1 MGSFGHPNPM
11 TVPMVDLSALLR
23 GLHKHQVEYVVSG
36 AMAMVFYGYVRNTED
51 LDLIV
56 SSGPENLDRLAD
68 WLTSVGAT
76 LRLNPMSRF
85 GDRERAGLHR
95 GAHASVLTS
104 MGQVDVVQE
113 LPGMPEFSTLLAQ
126 AELYETDGLEVPVID
141 RFTLMDLKRNRGSYL
156 DKADIEAIERLEAAW
171 DEEEGDEEE

>member
-1 MGSFGHPNPM
+1 MSLPL
-11 TVPMVDLSALLR
+11 VDLPSLLR
-23 GLHKHQVEYVVSG
+23 GLHNHGVEYVVSG

-56 SSGPENLDRLAD
+56 SSEPENLNRLAD
-68 WLTSVGAT
+68 WLTAVGAT

-85 GDRERAGLHR
+85 GERERAGLQR

-113 LPGMPEFSTLLAQ
+113 LPGLPEWPTLIEQ
-126 AELYETDGLEVPVID
+126 AEIYETDGLEVPVID
-141 RFTLMDLKRNRGSYL
+141 RYTLMDLKRNRASYL
-156 DKADIEAIERLEAAW
+156 DKADIEAIEQLEAGW
-171 DEEEGDEEE
+171 REDEE

>member
-1 MGSFGHPNPM
+1 M
-11 TVPMVDLSALLR
+11 TVPIVNLSGLLR
-23 GLHKHQVEYVVSG
+23 GLHNHRVEYVVSG

-56 SSGPENLDRLAD
+56 SDDSENLDRLAD

-85 GDRERAGLHR
+85 GERDRVGLHR
-95 GAHASVLTS
+95 GAHTSVLTS

-113 LPGMPEFSTLLAQ
+113 LPGLPEFKTLLER
-126 AELYETDGLEVPVID
+126 AELYETDGLEIPVID
-141 RFTLMDLKRNRGSYL
+141 RDTLIDLKRNRGSYL
-156 DKADIEAIERLEAAW
+156 DKADIEAIERLDARWQEDE
-171 DEEEGDEEE
+171 DEE